1 MEESNKIYAAVDEAT
16 LALGDLKSVQDL
28 NTLFGSS
35 GWRDSAVKISSISM
49 VRTYAMCSLS

>member
-16 LALGDLKSVQDL
+16 LALGDLKSSVQDL

-35 GWRDSAVKISSISM
+35 GWRDSAVRISSISM
-49 VRTYAMCSLS
+49 VRTYAMSS